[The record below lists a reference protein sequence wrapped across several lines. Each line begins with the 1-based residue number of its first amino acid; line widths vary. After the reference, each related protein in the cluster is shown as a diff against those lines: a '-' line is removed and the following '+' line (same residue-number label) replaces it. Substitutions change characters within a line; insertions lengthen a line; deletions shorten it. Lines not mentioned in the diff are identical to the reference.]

1 MSTDT
6 LAQIEADG
14 AALDALL
21 TDLDG
26 EITPDT
32 EATIDA
38 WFRELETRRR
48 DKVDGY
54 GFRIKAAKIE
64 AAKCAELA
72 DQLAAKARTI
82 GRRVDWLM
90 ARMEAHMT
98 VAGLDRLDGS
108 VYTFA
113 FQANGGAVPLVLES
127 ENPADFPEECRAVT
141 VTINKRAVRDRL
153 EMHAIE
159 MLTDDGRASTIPA
172 HLGARGR
179 ALRLR

>member
-1 MSTDT
+1 MTTDT
-6 LAQIEADG
+6 LTRLEADA

-26 EITPDT
+26 EVTPET

-113 FQANGGAVPLVLES
+113 FQANGGKAPLVLES
-127 ENPADFPEECRAVT
+127 DDPTAYPLDCQRVVVT
-141 VTINKRAVRDRL
+141 VDKDAIRTQL
-153 EMHAIE
+153 EK
-159 MLTDDGRASTIPA
+159 GVVGIPA
-172 HLGARGR
+172 HIGERGR
-179 ALRLR
+179 TLRLR